1 MFGKSKQIGILIE
14 MLDEE
19 HRKCQAARKRVKELE
34 KLLDESEAS
43 NDRYSLENFGL
54 KRKLERAEGKLKFA
68 LAGEEK
74 EKLLAENK
82 KLAEENAG
90 MRRWIEGLLRF
101 NDTLDLVNRRMA
113 KKFAEEKLLP
123 LQTENEAYRAAN
135 NKLRETVNFLK
146 AENKKLEERIAELED
161 EKKV

>member
-19 HRKCQAARKRVKELE
+19 HRKRQAARRKIKELE
-34 KLLDESEAS
+34 ELLD
-43 NDRYSLENFGL
+43 
-54 KRKLERAEGKLKFA
+54 KK
-68 LAGEEK
+68 EE
-74 EKLLAENK
+74 LLAENK

-90 MRRWIEGLLRF
+90 MRRWIESLLRF

-146 AENKKLEERIAELED
+146 AENKKQEEKIAELEKERKNEND
-161 EKKV
+161 

>member
-14 MLDEE
+14 MLDEG
-19 HRKCQAARKRVKELE
+19 HGKRQAARRKIKELE
-34 KLLDESEAS
+34 EQLDKSERR
-43 NDRYSLENFGL
+43 NDSCNVENVCL
-54 KRKLERAEGKLKFA
+54 KRKLSLA
-68 LAGEEK
+68 LAGDEK

-90 MRRWIEGLLRF
+90 MRRWNESLLRF

-123 LQTENEAYRAAN
+123 LQTQNEAYKAAN

-146 AENKKLEERIAELED
+146 AENKKLEEKIAEF
-161 EKKV
+161 EKKNEV